1 MFGKKTLVI
10 VSGFFDPLHVGHI
23 EYLNKAKKL
32 GHALLVIVNS
42 DKQAIAKKGF
52 VFQSED
58 DRMKIIKNLQ
68 CISCNLNNRIYRS
81 ISADDSVSIDIEMA
95 WKLNHK
101 CSKLRSKA
109 FRGYDR
115 IIFAKGG
122 DRKRYEIPEKE
133 ICDQLGIEIVDGLGK
148 KIRSSSEIAEKSKK
162 LP

>member
-42 DKQAIAKKGF
+42 DRQAIAKKGF
-52 VFQSED
+52 VFQSHT
-58 DRMKIIKNLQ
+58 DRIEIIKNLQ
-68 CISCNLNNRIYRS
+68 CFSENLNNRIYRS
-81 ISADDSVSIDIEMA
+81 ISVDDSVSIDIEMA

-101 CSKLRSKA
+101 NSKLRPKIV
-109 FRGYDR
+109 RGYDK

-122 DRKRYEIPEKE
+122 DRKKGRIPEKE
-133 ICDQLGIEIVDGLGK
+133 ICDKLGIEIVDGLGK